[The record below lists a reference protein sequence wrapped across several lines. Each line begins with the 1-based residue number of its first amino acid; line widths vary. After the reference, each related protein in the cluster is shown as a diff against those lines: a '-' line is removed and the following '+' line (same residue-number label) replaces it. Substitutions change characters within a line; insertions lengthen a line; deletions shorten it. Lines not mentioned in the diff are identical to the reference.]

1 MSQELIPV
9 SQSIS
14 IEQIANEY
22 ARQNAFNEY
31 QTRIAKNT
39 RLRQKDDI
47 ALFTSFLNEAGMH
60 TGDLMMDWRLLSEI
74 YSLEALLAIE
84 REFLVGAARVYPGW
98 P

>member
-1 MSQELIPV
+1 MELGPYTRAINCQV
-9 SQSIS
+9 
-14 IEQIANEY
+14 
-22 ARQNAFNEY
+22 ARQLLSGSHAPAP
-31 QTRIAKNT
+31 IAKNT
-39 RLRQKDDI
+39 RLRQKDGI
-47 ALFTSFLNEAGMH
+47 ALFTSFLNEAGMD